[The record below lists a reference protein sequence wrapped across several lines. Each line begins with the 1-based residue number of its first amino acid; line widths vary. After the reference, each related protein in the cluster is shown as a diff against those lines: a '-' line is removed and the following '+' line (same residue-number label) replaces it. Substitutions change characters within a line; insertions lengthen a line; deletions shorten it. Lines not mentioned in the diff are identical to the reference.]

1 MVRFNH
7 AAAVRMYTR
16 LVKAGRR
23 TLDEV
28 PEEYRA
34 RCGRTFSTR
43 GSDVRRHR

>member
-16 LVKAGRR
+16 LVEAGRK

-28 PEEYRA
+28 PKEYRA
-34 RCGRTFSTR
+34 EVQQNLLDTWF
-43 GSDVRRHR
+43 

>member
-1 MVRFNH
+1 MAKFNH

-23 TLDEV
+23 KLDAV

-34 RCGRTFSTR
+34 E
-43 GSDVRRHR
+43 VRQNLLDPWF

>member
-1 MVRFNH
+1 MAKFNH

-23 TLDEV
+23 KLDEV

-34 RCGRTFSTR
+34 E
-43 GSDVRRHR
+43 VRQNLLDPRF

>member
-1 MVRFNH
+1 MAKFNH

-16 LVKAGRR
+16 LVKAGRK

-34 RCGRTFSTR
+34 EVQNNL
-43 GSDVRRHR
+43 DPWD

>member
-16 LVKAGRR
+16 LVKAGRK

-28 PEEYRA
+28 PKEYRA
-34 RCGRTFSTR
+34 EVQQNLLDPLF
-43 GSDVRRHR
+43 

>member
-16 LVKAGRR
+16 LLNAGRK

-28 PEEYRA
+28 PKEYRA
-34 RCGRTFSTR
+34 EVQQNLLDPWF
-43 GSDVRRHR
+43 

>member
-16 LVKAGRR
+16 LVKAGRK

-28 PEEYRA
+28 PKEYRA
-34 RCGRTFSTR
+34 EVQQNLPAPWF
-43 GSDVRRHR
+43 

>member
-16 LVKAGRR
+16 LVKAGRK

-34 RCGRTFSTR
+34 EVQQNLLAPWF
-43 GSDVRRHR
+43 

>member
-16 LVKAGRR
+16 LVKAGRK

-28 PEEYRA
+28 PEEYRTEVQNNLDP
-34 RCGRTFSTR
+34 R
-43 GSDVRRHR
+43 D

>member
-16 LVKAGRR
+16 LVKDGRK

-34 RCGRTFSTR
+34 EVQQNLPDPWF
-43 GSDVRRHR
+43 

>member
-16 LVKAGRR
+16 LVKAGRK

-28 PEEYRA
+28 PEEYR
-34 RCGRTFSTR
+34 TEVQNNL
-43 GSDVRRHR
+43 DQWD

>member
-7 AAAVRMYTR
+7 TAAVRMYTR
-16 LVKAGRR
+16 LVKAGRK

-34 RCGRTFSTR
+34 EVQNNL
-43 GSDVRRHR
+43 DPWD

>member
-16 LVKAGRR
+16 LVKAGRK

-28 PEEYRA
+28 PEEYRTEVQNNLDPWA
-34 RCGRTFSTR
+34 
-43 GSDVRRHR
+43 

>member
-16 LVKAGRR
+16 LVNAGRK

-34 RCGRTFSTR
+34 E
-43 GSDVRRHR
+43 VRQNLLDLWF

>member
-16 LVKAGRR
+16 LVKAGRK
-23 TLDEV
+23 TLGEV

-34 RCGRTFSTR
+34 EVQNNL
-43 GSDVRRHR
+43 DPWD

>member
-7 AAAVRMYTR
+7 AAAVRMYAR
-16 LVKAGRR
+16 LVKAGRK

-34 RCGRTFSTR
+34 EVQNNL
-43 GSDVRRHR
+43 DPWD

>member
-16 LVKAGRR
+16 LVKAGRK

-28 PEEYRA
+28 PKEYRA
-34 RCGRTFSTR
+34 EVQQNLPDPWF
-43 GSDVRRHR
+43 

>member
-34 RCGRTFSTR
+34 EVRQNLSTR